1 MKGTLVNVA
10 AIFIGSGIGMVLKR
24 GISEKVQRTLM
35 HGLSLA
41 VGVIGLQMALKTGN
55 MLIVILAL
63 ATGAVLGEALNID
76 YGLNRVG
83 VWLSTKFTGQ
93 SIHGN
98 IGQGFVTA
106 TLLYCIGAMS
116 VVGAIQDGLTGD
128 ASTLYAKSLLDGIT
142 AILFTSSLGIG
153 VALSSISVLLY
164 QGSITL
170 LAGFFSSVLSES
182 VIREMTATGGIL
194 IIGVSIIM
202 LELKQIRLANLLPAI
217 PAAAVIA
224 YFGAGL

>member
-10 AIFIGSGIGMVLKR
+10 AILIGSGLGMVLKR
-24 GISEKVQRTLM
+24 GISEKVQITLM
-35 HGLSLA
+35 HGLALA

-63 ATGAVLGEALNID
+63 ASGAVIGETLNID
-76 YGLNRVG
+76 YGLNRIG
-83 VWLSTKFTGQ
+83 AWLSAKFAGQ

-116 VVGAIQDGLTGD
+116 VVGAIQDGLADD

-182 VIREMTATGGIL
+182 IIREMTATGGIL

-202 LELKQIRLANLLPAI
+202 LELKQIRLANLVPAI

-224 YFGAGL
+224 YFGSGL